1 MRHKLGVVRLRFVS
15 TPGTNSAG
23 LSLCKLFGETNQ
35 LTPLTEAEH
44 KAIAIP
50 GRVEMIVAPRLILKA
65 ATLLDI
71 HRSSASISI
80 FLGT

>member
-1 MRHKLGVVRLRFVS
+1 M
-15 TPGTNSAG
+15 TQE
-23 LSLCKLFGETNQ
+23 ETNQ

-44 KAIAIP
+44 KAIAIR
-50 GRVEMIVAPRLILKA
+50 GRVENDRGARLILKA
-65 ATLLDI
+65 ATFLDI